1 MWQPN
6 GPRLNFLY
14 RLLMLLFFFFLR
26 MLCNWTATCHTIICS
41 PWSGNGEHLF
51 KEQHKGKI
59 HIRTQVAVRFGT
71 TFLKLLLSKVF
82 YKTEKEISWWDVFI
96 FRRDKIKYARGSNI
110 SLDSRDIKRGMRI
123 FKHLYFI
130 APMHFWVCICLF
142 SLPTSEPKILNYM
155 HLRSHI
161 IVPC

>member
-14 RLLMLLFFFFLR
+14 RLLMLLFFFKGCYVIGLPLAKQSFVLHGVG
-26 MLCNWTATCHTIICS
+26 MENICLENNIREKNTS
-41 PWSGNGEHLF
+41 R
-51 KEQHKGKI
+51 HKWQLDLAL
-59 HIRTQVAVRFGT
+59 HFQ
-71 TFLKLLLSKVF
+71 KLLLSKVF

-96 FRRDKIKYARGSNI
+96 FRGHKIKYARGSNI
-110 SLDSRDIKRGMRI
+110 SLNLLDIKRGMRI

-142 SLPTSEPKILNYM
+142 SLPTSEPKILN
-155 HLRSHI
+155 
-161 IVPC
+161 